1 MRSVSSTSTFRK
13 DIKRAQ
19 RRGKDPS
26 KLKKVIDLLIETA
39 PLPPSYKDHPLH
51 GEFVGSR
58 DLHIEPDWIL
68 IYTAS
73 ADHLRLER
81 TGTHSDLFR

>member
-1 MRSVSSTSTFRK
+1 VRSLSSTTAFRK
-13 DIKRAQ
+13 DVKRAKK
-19 RRGKDPS
+19 RGKDLS
-26 KLKKVIDLLIETA
+26 KLKTVIDLLIDAA
-39 PLPPSYKDHPLH
+39 PLQPFYRDHPLH

-68 IYTAS
+68 LYTAS
-73 ADHLRLER
+73 PEHLRLER

>member
-1 MRSVSSTSTFRK
+1 MRSVSSTGTFKK
-13 DIKRAQ
+13 DVKRAKK
-19 RRGKDPS
+19 RGKDLS
-26 KLKKVIDLLIETA
+26 KLKKAIDLLLEAA

-68 IYTAS
+68 IYTVS
-73 ADHLRLER
+73 PDHLRLER

>member
-1 MRSVSSTSTFRK
+1 VRSVSSTTAFRK
-13 DIKRAQ
+13 DVKRAKK
-19 RRGKDPS
+19 RAKDLS

-39 PLPPSYKDHPLH
+39 PLPP
-51 GEFVGSR
+51 FVGSR

-73 ADHLRLER
+73 PEHLRLER

>member
-1 MRSVSSTSTFRK
+1 MRSVSSTTAFRK
-13 DIKRAQ
+13 DVKRAKK
-19 RRGKDPS
+19 RGKDLS
-26 KLKKVIDLLIETA
+26 KLKKVIDLLIEST

-58 DLHIEPDWIL
+58 DLHIESDWIL

-73 ADHLRLER
+73 PDHLRLER
-81 TGTHSDLFR
+81 TGTHSDFFR

>member
-1 MRSVSSTSTFRK
+1 MRSVSSTTAFRK
-13 DIKRAQ
+13 DIKRAKK
-19 RRGKDPS
+19 RAKDLF
-26 KLKKVIDLLIETA
+26 KIRKVIDLLIDA
-39 PLPPSYKDHPLH
+39 ASLPPSYRDHPLH

-73 ADHLRLER
+73 PEHLRLER

>member
-1 MRSVSSTSTFRK
+1 MRSFSSTTAFRK
-13 DIKRAQ
+13 DVKRAKK
-19 RRGKDPS
+19 RAKDLS
-26 KLKKVIDLLIETA
+26 KLKKVIDLLIETS

-51 GEFVGSR
+51 GEFMGSR

-68 IYTAS
+68 IYTAD
-73 ADHLRLER
+73 AEHLRLER

>member
-1 MRSVSSTSTFRK
+1 VRSFSSTTAFRK
-13 DIKRAQ
+13 DVKRAKK
-19 RRGKDPS
+19 RAKDLS
-26 KLKKVIDLLIETA
+26 KLRKVIDLLIDAA
-39 PLPPSYKDHPLH
+39 PLPPSYRDHPLH
-51 GEFVGSR
+51 GEFAGSR

-73 ADHLRLER
+73 LGHLRLER

>member
-1 MRSVSSTSTFRK
+1 MRSVSSTTAFKK
-13 DIKRAQ
+13 DVKRAKK
-19 RRGKDPS
+19 RGKDLS
-26 KLKKVIDLLIETA
+26 KLKKAIDLLIEAA
-39 PLPPSYKDHPLH
+39 PLLPSYKDHPLH

-68 IYTAS
+68 IYTTS
-73 ADHLRLER
+73 PDHLRLER

>member
-1 MRSVSSTSTFRK
+1 MRSVSSTTAFRTDVK
-13 DIKRAQ
+13 KAKK
-19 RRGKDPS
+19 RGKDLS
-26 KLKKVIDLLIETA
+26 KLKKVIDLLIESVL
-39 PLPPSYKDHPLH
+39 LPPSYKDHPLY

-73 ADHLRLER
+73 PEHLRLER
-81 TGTHSDLFR
+81 TGTHSDLFH